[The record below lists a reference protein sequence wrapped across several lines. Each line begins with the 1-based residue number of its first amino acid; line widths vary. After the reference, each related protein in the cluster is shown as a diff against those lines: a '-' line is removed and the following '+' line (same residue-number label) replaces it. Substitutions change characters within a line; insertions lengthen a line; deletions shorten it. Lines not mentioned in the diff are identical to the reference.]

1 MFYFT
6 HVASADFAEQFEEFL
21 ATLIAYLF
29 GQFVLNPT
37 VNAIK
42 DPLFQLC
49 IDLVKGN
56 ALTVSL
62 DLTNEF
68 RKNLSE
74 AADGKIT
81 RALILLHAY
90 LNPSQAGLLPTNFE
104 IEHIFPR
111 KWQSTNYFGW
121 TQEAAAASL
130 DRFGNKVA
138 IEKKLNIQA
147 GNGYFGKKK
156 EKYKPSLIADVQDL
170 VRYPKEDWAENDIE
184 DREKRFLDDIL
195 QFVAAN
201 LPSVARSS

>member
-1 MFYFT
+1 M
-6 HVASADFAEQFEEFL
+6 
-21 ATLIAYLF
+21 
-29 GQFVLNPT
+29 NPT

-42 DPLFQLC
+42 DPVYQFC
-49 IDLVKGN
+49 IDLAKGN
-56 ALTVSL
+56 DLRVSFALTE
-62 DLTNEF
+62 EF
-68 RKNLSE
+68 RTRLSE

-90 LNPSQAGLLPTNFE
+90 LNPNQNALLPVNFE

-130 DRFGNKVA
+130 ERFGNKVA

-156 EKYKPSLIADVQDL
+156 EKYRSSAVAEVQGL
-170 VRYPKEDWAENDIE
+170 AQYPRDDWAKNDID
-184 DREKRFLDDIL
+184 DREESFRNSVLSFFD
-195 QFVAAN
+195 AH
-201 LPSVARSS
+201 LPSAAKSV